1 MRADV
6 FSFLKAKDSILEK
19 SIKLT
24 LKVGD
29 ETYKII
35 LTDKSLYFP
44 MNNIEKGLRKKN
56 NLNPRCFYIHRKTSF
71 AHF

>member
-6 FSFLKAKDSILEK
+6 FSFLKVKDSILEK

-44 MNNIEKGLRKKN
+44 MNNIEKGLRKKK
-56 NLNPRCFYIHRKTSF
+56 I
-71 AHF
+71 